1 MVQKRGFSDL
11 TSVNE
16 DTLEAEYSVLRELLD
31 QAGLDA
37 SRLLAQAGIN
47 ATEKEAAER
56 LQRLDPET
64 ADDVKPLVLEL
75 LRQNSGLTVRVNDL
89 LAQNKALLA
98 LRIAELEAKRGK
110 PPKTPDNSSLPP
122 SRGQQ
127 GEHRGAD
134 AGEESP
140 RRPSGRGASA
150 RRGRPGARK
159 GPGPGRSAADQADH
173 NTDQSVP
180 RLCVAFTFD
189 IGEIGFFRVDSG
201 AARTTQI
208 GPKPVSPAGIPR
220 AAPPAVI
227 PAAAFMASGI
237 KPVIRAHGAGAEPSA
252 GSSEAARCSAAWVLK
267 ASCLEPLRHGRRVLQ
282 PISAPPSRV
291 K

>member
-1 MVQKRGFSDL
+1 L
-11 TSVNE
+11 TSLKE
-16 DTLEAEYSVLRELLD
+16 DTLEAENSVLRELLD

-98 LRIAELEAKRGK
+98 RIAELEAKHSK
-110 PPKTPDNSSLPP
+110 PPKTPENSSLPP

-150 RRGRPGARK
+150 RRGRPGTRE
-159 GPGPGRSAADQADH
+159 GPGP
-173 NTDQSVP
+173 
-180 RLCVAFTFD
+180 C
-189 IGEIGFFRVDSG
+189 
-201 AARTTQI
+201 
-208 GPKPVSPAGIPR
+208 
-220 AAPPAVI
+220 
-227 PAAAFMASGI
+227 
-237 KPVIRAHGAGAEPSA
+237 
-252 GSSEAARCSAAWVLK
+252 
-267 ASCLEPLRHGRRVLQ
+267 
-282 PISAPPSRV
+282 
-291 K
+291 